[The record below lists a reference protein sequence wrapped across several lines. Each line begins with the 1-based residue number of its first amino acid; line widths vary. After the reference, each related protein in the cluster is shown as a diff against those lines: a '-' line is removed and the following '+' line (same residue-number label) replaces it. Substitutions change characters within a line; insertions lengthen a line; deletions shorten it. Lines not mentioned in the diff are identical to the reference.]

1 MSAASEQ
8 GDRSEQGV
16 RPGAGGS
23 ASGSAPSES
32 ATDGGHELV
41 IVSLYPRDMNI
52 YGDRGNVLSL
62 ARRARAH
69 GYAPRVVEVN
79 PGDPLPEH
87 VDIVIGGGGQDSG
100 QGRVARDLFARADE
114 IRGLADGGTPMLM
127 ICGLYQLFGHRF
139 VTHEGAELT
148 GIGVLD
154 VETRGGTERMIG
166 NIVLDAPGFGEI
178 IGYENHSGNTTLGP
192 GSQPL
197 GRVLQGAGNNPDD
210 GVEGA
215 RTGNVIGSYLHGS
228 LLPKNPA
235 ISDFLIATAAE
246 RRYGS
251 FAPAAPA
258 DGGESVV
265 RARASAK
272 RRPR

>member
-1 MSAASEQ
+1 MTDAAVTE
-8 GDRSEQGV
+8 E
-16 RPGAGGS
+16 GGR
-23 ASGSAPSES
+23 
-32 ATDGGHELV
+32 ELV

-52 YGDRGNVLSL
+52 YGDRGNVLAL
-62 ARRARAH
+62 TRRARAH
-69 GYAPRVVEVN
+69 GFAPRVVEVN
-79 PGDPLPEH
+79 PGDPLPDR

-100 QGRVARDLFARADE
+100 QLRVARDLQGRADAV
-114 IRGLADGGTPMLM
+114 RALAEGGTPMLL

-139 VTHEGAELT
+139 VTSTGEELT

-154 VETRGGTERMIG
+154 VETRGGDTRMIG
-166 NIVLDAPGFGEI
+166 NIVLDSEEFGEVV
-178 IGYENHSGNTTLGP
+178 GYENHSGDTVLGP
-192 GSQPL
+192 GSRPL
-197 GRVLQGAGNNPDD
+197 GRVSQGAGNNPRD

-235 ISDFLIATAAE
+235 ISDFLVGEAAR

-251 FAPAAPA
+251 FEPRAGEDPTAA
-258 DGGESVV
+258 
-265 RARASAK
+265 RARASAR

>member
-1 MSAASEQ
+1 MSDQEK
-8 GDRSEQGV
+8 
-16 RPGAGGS
+16 
-23 ASGSAPSES
+23 
-32 ATDGGHELV
+32 ELV

-62 ARRARAH
+62 TRRARAH
-69 GYAPRVVEVN
+69 GFAPRVVDIN
-79 PGDPLPEH
+79 PGDRLPAH
-87 VDIVIGGGGQDSG
+87 SDIVIGGGGQDSG
-100 QGRVARDLFARADE
+100 QGRVAADLLDRADE
-114 IRGLADGGTPMLM
+114 IRALASEGTPMLM

-139 VTHEGAELT
+139 VTHDGSELT

-154 VETRGGTERMIG
+154 VETRGGSERMIG

-192 GSQPL
+192 GSTPL

-235 ISDFLIATAAE
+235 ISDFLIGQAAE

-251 FAPAAPA
+251 FEPAAAP
-258 DGGESVV
+258 DGGERVV

>member
-1 MSAASEQ
+1 MNAAQ
-8 GDRSEQGV
+8 
-16 RPGAGGS
+16 
-23 ASGSAPSES
+23 
-32 ATDGGHELV
+32 ELT

-62 ARRARAH
+62 VRRARAH
-69 GYAPRVVEVN
+69 GYAPSVVEVD

-100 QGRVARDLFARADE
+100 QGRVAADLAARADD
-114 IRGLADGGTPMLM
+114 IRGRAADGTPMLL

-139 VTHEGAELT
+139 VTHTGEELA

-154 VETRGGTERMIG
+154 VETRGGSERMIG
-166 NIVLDAPGFGEI
+166 NIVLESEEFGEI
-178 IGYENHSGNTTLGP
+178 IGYENHSGNTTLGA
-192 GSQPL
+192 GSRPL
-197 GRVLQGAGNNPDD
+197 GRVVQGAGNNPSD

-235 ISDFLIATAAE
+235 LSDFLIGEAAR
-246 RRYGS
+246 RRYGG
-251 FAPAAPA
+251 FVPTAGI
-258 DGGESVV
+258 DETVR

>member
-1 MSAASEQ
+1 MSDE
-8 GDRSEQGV
+8 R
-16 RPGAGGS
+16 
-23 ASGSAPSES
+23 
-32 ATDGGHELV
+32 ELV

-52 YGDRGNVLSL
+52 YGDRGNVLAL
-62 ARRARAH
+62 ERRARAH
-69 GYAPRVVEVN
+69 GFAPRVVETN
-79 PGDPLPEH
+79 PGDAWPET

-100 QGRVARDLFARADE
+100 QGRVAADLRARGDALRE
-114 IRGLADGGTPMLM
+114 LAAEGTPMLM

-139 VTHEGAELT
+139 LTHEGTELT

-154 VETRGGTERMIG
+154 VETRGGSERLIG
-166 NIVLDAPGFGEI
+166 NIVIESDEFGEI
-178 IGYENHSGNTTLGP
+178 IGFENHSGDTVLGP
-192 GSQPL
+192 GSRPL
-197 GRVLQGAGNNPDD
+197 GRVIQGAGNNARD

-235 ISDFLIATAAE
+235 ISDFLIGAAAR

-251 FAPAAPA
+251 FTPVAIDDSTAN
-258 DGGESVV
+258 
-265 RARASAK
+265 RARAAAK

>member
-1 MSAASEQ
+1 MT
-8 GDRSEQGV
+8 GN
-16 RPGAGGS
+16 
-23 ASGSAPSES
+23 PSN
-32 ATDGGHELV
+32 ELV

-62 ARRARAH
+62 VRRARAH
-69 GYAPRVVEVN
+69 GFAPRLVEVN
-79 PGDPLPEH
+79 PGDPMPDR

-100 QGRVARDLFARADE
+100 QGRVADDLQHRADE
-114 IRGLADGGTPMLM
+114 LRDLATSGVPMLM
-127 ICGLYQLFGHRF
+127 ICGLFQLFGHRF
-139 VTHEGAELT
+139 VTQTGSELK

-154 VETRGGTERMIG
+154 VETRGGDERMIG
-166 NIVLDAPGFGEI
+166 NIVLHSDEFGEI
-178 IGYENHSGNTTLGP
+178 IGYENHSGNTKLGP

-197 GRVLQGAGNNPDD
+197 GRVLQGSGNNPDD
-210 GVEGA
+210 GTEGA
-215 RTGNVIGSYLHGS
+215 RTGNVIGSYLHGA

-235 ISDFLIATAAE
+235 ISDFLIGTAAE

-251 FAPAAPA
+251 FAPSAAMP
-258 DGGESVV
+258 ESVE

>member
-1 MSAASEQ
+1 MTAGDGS
-8 GDRSEQGV
+8 GDR
-16 RPGAGGS
+16 
-23 ASGSAPSES
+23 
-32 ATDGGHELV
+32 ELV

-62 ARRARAH
+62 VRRAREH
-69 GYAPRVVEVN
+69 GFAPRVVDVN

-87 VDIVIGGGGQDSG
+87 IDIVIGGGGQDSG
-100 QGRVARDLFARADE
+100 QSRVAADLVE
-114 IRGLADGGTPMLM
+114 RGEQMRSLAADGVPMLM
-127 ICGLYQLFGHRF
+127 ICGLYQLFGRRF
-139 VTHEGAELT
+139 VTHTGDELT

-154 VETRGGTERMIG
+154 VETRGGDTRMIG
-166 NIVLDAPGFGEI
+166 NIVLETEEFGEV
-178 IGYENHSGNTTLGP
+178 IGYENHSGDTVLGP
-192 GSQPL
+192 GSRPL
-197 GRVLQGAGNNPDD
+197 GRVTQGDGNNPRD

-215 RTGNVIGSYLHGS
+215 RTANVIGSYLHGS

-235 ISDFLIATAAE
+235 ISDFLIGEAAR

-251 FAPAAPA
+251 FAPAA
-258 DGGESVV
+258 GEDPTVA